1 MATDM
6 ATSASDHPELS
17 HLKWHTPLASM
28 RVGLRIPPDGI
39 SQTLVISDGLVGFV
53 LVRCG
58 RSGGVKRVVG
68 VACSGRLAAAGFV
81 ATAVT
86 SSSRLMGYCPV

>member
-1 MATDM
+1 MVTAFLM
-6 ATSASDHPELS
+6 
-17 HLKWHTPLASM
+17 WHTPSALPGL
-28 RVGLRIPPDGI
+28 GLRIPPDGI